1 MLLEEAAAKAVV
13 GKAVNTAV
21 DLAKD
26 EKVRKE
32 ASGFLG
38 KLIPYFGLEKEAL
51 DTYIEEIK
59 KSDLSPDIKARL
71 ILTAKSDLKKWK
83 NQESIAEIAFKNA
96 KEGTDFSEK
105 SGVDEEWFERYMDAA
120 KFVSSEEMQLI
131 WGKILAGEF
140 EKPGSTPPNMIRIL
154 SEITPELA
162 QAFQKICSMKVSI
175 CPIKELNEM
184 EAKIEVRD
192 TREVIVIPYSKELEK
207 LDLTLSLFNELD
219 ALGVLKYS
227 WDDYGFK
234 TSSSKMVLY
243 VEDELEI
250 INFSIE
256 GIPSGLVALTNAGE
270 ALRIIIE
277 PIKIDGYYDMVK
289 RYMIKKGVKFAN
301 IDDYIIEEK
310 DGEMTVTKKNN
321 P

>member
-21 DLAKD
+21 DLVKD

-32 ASGFLG
+32 ASGFFG

-96 KEGTDFSEK
+96 KEGTDFSEE

-140 EKPGSTPPNMIRIL
+140 EKPGSTPPNMIRVL

-175 CPIKELNEM
+175 CPIKENGQVEKESLEEELIVPFNGNE
-184 EAKIEVRD
+184 KNF
-192 TREVIVIPYSKELEK
+192 TKSGLSFEL
-207 LDLTLSLFNELD
+207 LSELD
-219 ALGVLKYS
+219 SLGVIKFDPVAGYVT
-227 WDDYGFK
+227 DDFK
-234 TSSSKMVLY
+234 NVMYNICIYNENYKVRNSADRFPMGDVMLTNVGKALQKIT
-243 VEDELEI
+243 EPLEI
-250 INFSIE
+250 TDYCGMVQQYF
-256 GIPSGLVALTNAGE
+256 
-270 ALRIIIE
+270 LRHS
-277 PIKIDGYYDMVK
+277 VSFHL
-289 RYMIKKGVKFAN
+289 KKGQE
-301 IDDYIIEEK
+301 IIL
-310 DGEMTVTKKNN
+310 GRV
-321 P
+321 

>member
-1 MLLEEAAAKAVV
+1 MEINDVAVLAAI
-13 GKAVNTAV
+13 GKAAV

-32 ASGFLG
+32 ASGLLG
-38 KLIPYFGLEKEAL
+38 KLFPYFGLEKKAL
-51 DTYIEEIK
+51 DTYVEEIK
-59 KSDLSPDIKARL
+59 KSDLSPNIKARL
-71 ILTAKSDLKKWK
+71 ILTAESDFKKWK

-154 SEITPELA
+154 SEITPDLA
-162 QAFQKICSMKVSI
+162 QAFQKICSMRVSI
-175 CPIKELNEM
+175 FSIKENGKVDK
-184 EAKIEVRD
+184 EAFKEI
-192 TREVIVIPYSKELEK
+192 VIVPFSRKGNKFEK
-207 LDLTLSLFNELD
+207 IDLSFDVLCELD
-219 ALGVLKYS
+219 SLGVIRFDALNGYCQDDITDFRLLMYAENKY
-227 WDDYGFK
+227 
-234 TSSSKMVLY
+234 
-243 VEDELEI
+243 EI
-250 INFSIE
+250 ISYYKERNF
-256 GIPSGLVALTNAGE
+256 PSGKVLLTDAGE
-270 ALRIIIE
+270 ALRKIIE
-277 PIKIDGYYDMVK
+277 PIEIEGYHEMVK
-289 RYMIKKGVKFAN
+289 DYMIDYCVQFAN
-301 IDDYIIEEK
+301 INDYIMKKI

>member
-32 ASGFLG
+32 ASGFFG
-38 KLIPYFGLEKEAL
+38 KLIPYFGLEKKAL
-51 DTYIEEIK
+51 DIYVEEIK
-59 KSDLSPDIKARL
+59 KSDLSPNIKARL
-71 ILTAKSDLKKWK
+71 ILTAESDFKKWK
-83 NQESIAEIAFKNA
+83 NQESIAEIAFNEA

-105 SGVDEEWFERYMDAA
+105 SGVDDEWFERFMDAA
-120 KFVSSEEMQLI
+120 KFVSSEDMQLI

-140 EKPGSTPPNMIRIL
+140 EKPGSTPPNMIRVL

-162 QAFQKICSMKVSI
+162 QAFRTICSMRVLI
-175 CPIKELNEM
+175 REIDVNGHLND
-184 EAKIEVRD
+184 RGL
-192 TREVIVIPYSKELEK
+192 VIVVPFCFNTEGFKKLGIPFMIL
-207 LDLTLSLFNELD
+207 NELD
-219 ALGVLKYS
+219 TLGVLKYS
-227 WDDYGFK
+227 SEDLETALLSKK
-234 TSSSKMVLY
+234 TLLCF
-243 VEDELEI
+243 ENELEI
-250 INFSIE
+250 VEQKALPHGNVMLTAVGKALLKITEPVKIE
-256 GIPSGLVALTNAGE
+256 GYHE
-270 ALRIIIE
+270 M
-277 PIKIDGYYDMVK
+277 IKE
-289 RYMIKKGVKFAN
+289 YMIKKGVKFAN